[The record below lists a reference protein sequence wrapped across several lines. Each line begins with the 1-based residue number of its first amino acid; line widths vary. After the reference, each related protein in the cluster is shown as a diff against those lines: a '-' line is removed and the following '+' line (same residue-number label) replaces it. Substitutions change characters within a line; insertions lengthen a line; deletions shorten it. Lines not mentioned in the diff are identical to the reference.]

1 VLAVALAI
9 LLINTEIGGELDV
22 FEKLRE
28 MKQVREAYITYG
40 TFDIVA
46 KIEAPTLG
54 EIQKVVNEI
63 RSLRGVRSTLTLI
76 TVEGK
81 HFQK

>member
-1 VLAVALAI
+1 MALAI
-9 LLINTEIGGELDV
+9 VLINTGIGAELDV
-22 FEKLRE
+22 FEKLRKMPE
-28 MKQVREAYITYG
+28 VREAYITYG

-46 KIEAPTLG
+46 KIEAPNLS

-63 RSLRGVRSTLTLI
+63 RKMNGVRSTLTLI